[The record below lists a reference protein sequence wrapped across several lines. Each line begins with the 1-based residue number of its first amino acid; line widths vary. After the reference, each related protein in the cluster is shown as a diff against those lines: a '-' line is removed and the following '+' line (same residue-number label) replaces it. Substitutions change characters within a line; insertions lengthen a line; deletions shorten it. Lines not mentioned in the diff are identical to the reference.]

1 MIQRIIKSSGFVSDN
16 FHNKPTMSRTVIIR
30 QLTFSEITPPQK
42 VSLEVEHW
50 SPRSKATL
58 TAART
63 SPHCEDSSNLRHS
76 SKIRHDKAE
85 VQACRCQ
92 IRLQIFGF
100 REILCRFEPVHT
112 PVRSSDAERKFAIN
126 IHIAVEIGDHN

>member
-1 MIQRIIKSSGFVSDN
+1 
-16 FHNKPTMSRTVIIR
+16 MSRTVIIR
-30 QLTFSEITPPQK
+30 QLTFSEITPPKK

-50 SPRSKATL
+50 SPQSKATL

-85 VQACRCQ
+85 VQGLQVSDRIANLW
-92 IRLQIFGF
+92 IRRDIVPL
-100 REILCRFEPVHT
+100 
-112 PVRSSDAERKFAIN
+112 
-126 IHIAVEIGDHN
+126 